1 MIIESYLQYILVFI
15 GCFLIIDIGMYVIKK
30 VVDIFGY

>member
-1 MIIESYLQYILVFI
+1 MIIENYLQYILVFI
-15 GCFLIIDIGMYVIKK
+15 ICLLIVDVGFFAIKK